1 MLLDAKGRLFGKVSI
16 VDILV
21 LFVIGIVV
29 GGLGYRYTRSSSVV
43 MGKGDPITIEFFIE
57 ETPTFA
63 AEAIKQGDLAADFQM
78 GAVFG
83 RVTKMTIG
91 EAITYGQN
99 SVGEIV
105 KSSREGY
112 SSLYLSVDGDGFL
125 SREGGVTIN
134 NVDYFIGHTTILRV
148 GSAKIM
154 GRVFDIKRRNS
165 EP

>member
-21 LFVIGIVV
+21 LLILAIVI

-43 MGKGDPITIEFFIE
+43 LGKGDPVTIEFFIE

-63 AEAIKQGDLAADFQM
+63 AEAIKEGDLTTDFQM

-83 RVTKMTIG
+83 RVREFTIG

-99 SVGEIV
+99 SVGEVV

-112 SSLYLSVDGDGFL
+112 SSIQLVIEGEGFL

-154 GRVFDIKRRNS
+154 GRVYDIKKRSN
-165 EP
+165 EL